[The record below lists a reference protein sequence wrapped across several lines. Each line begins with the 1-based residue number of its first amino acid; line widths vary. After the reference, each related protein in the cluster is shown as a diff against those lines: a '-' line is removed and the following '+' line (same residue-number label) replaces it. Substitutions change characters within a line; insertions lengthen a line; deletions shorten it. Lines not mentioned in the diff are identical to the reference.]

1 LFSWPSARCVQ
12 IEQSDTREAPFN
24 KQSAQT
30 HGRFPT
36 SFQGVKFPITQ
47 SKEDK
52 MTYKKKQTVID
63 ELTEQVEEYENTE
76 ARTGFL
82 MKELKVHAEK
92 LERSCEV
99 FRRENSDLGNTVAD
113 QVEKIAFLGETLTKI
128 HSGNITLTVFEDNYI
143 DNDISIPSQTVLLDK
158 GFVDQLCHLEA
169 KINVKSNRLVEP
181 HHLLSKAIKL
191 RSELRAAYA
200 AWPDG
205 EVIISITINER
216 LFSQ

>member
-1 LFSWPSARCVQ
+1 M
-12 IEQSDTREAPFN
+12 T
-24 KQSAQT
+24 K
-30 HGRFPT
+30 
-36 SFQGVKFPITQ
+36 
-47 SKEDK
+47 
-52 MTYKKKQTVID
+52 TYKTKQTVIN
-63 ELTEQVEEYENTE
+63 ELTEQVEEYECTE
-76 ARTGFL
+76 ARTGYL
-82 MKELKVHAEK
+82 IISLEKELKELKVHAEK

-99 FRRENSDLGNTVAD
+99 FRRENSDLGNTIAE
-113 QVEKIAFLGETLTKI
+113 QMEKITFLGEALTKI